1 MCDNLRAA
9 GCFPLP
15 RDD

>member
-9 GCFPLP
+9 RCFPLP